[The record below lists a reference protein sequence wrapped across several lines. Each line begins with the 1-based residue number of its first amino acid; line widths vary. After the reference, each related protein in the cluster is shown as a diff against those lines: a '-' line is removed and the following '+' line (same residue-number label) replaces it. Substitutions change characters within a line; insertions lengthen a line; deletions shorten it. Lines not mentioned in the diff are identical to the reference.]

1 MTAQMARLEDAW
13 GAPKDRTPAQF
24 VGMARE
30 WFLQL
35 SRFGEKTVEHAI
47 THVIGTHKYG
57 WASVLPEIVMFCTR
71 DDREWRDIVELKTPA
86 LPAPSE
92 KFERDGRTTE
102 EEIAFREQEIAAIKK
117 NTGYRSGD
125 QVELEEFLKREKTAA
140 SQDQTVSHALLDSKI
155 VRQMRARRAAPS
167 NTAAIGSQSSH
178 TATDEFDVPSGGRN

>member
-1 MTAQMARLEDAW
+1 MARLEDAW

-35 SRFGEKTVEHAI
+35 SRFGEKTVEQAI

-125 QVELEEFLKREKTAA
+125 QVELEEFLKREKTPA

-155 VRQMRARRAAPS
+155 VRQMRARRAASS
-167 NTAAIGSQSSH
+167 NTLANQSSESP
-178 TATDEFDVPSGGRN
+178 AGVGDSDDLQGGQS